1 MGTVFI
7 APTIFWISGSF
18 PPASA
23 NHERAES
30 RRSLGVDDALGNALA
45 VKMRVLF
52 EQLPVLN
59 QQRTALSDGQRVL
72 VVAHRYA
79 GGAL

>member
-23 NHERAES
+23 NRERIER
-30 RRSLGVDDALGNALA
+30 RRSFGVDDALA
-45 VKMRVLF
+45 VKLRVLF

-59 QQRTALSDGQRVL
+59 QQRTALSGGERVL
-72 VVAHRYA
+72 VVAHAYA
-79 GGAL
+79 GGAR